1 MEVDLAGAG
10 FEVAI
15 VSLGGVV
22 SIKGTPKYRW
32 MVYNGK
38 AEKKMDGNWGVPL
51 FLGKPHISLYH
62 DDGEKTGPS
71 IVLWSM

>member
-32 MVYNGK
+32 FTM
-38 AEKKMDGNWGVPL
+38 EKPRKRWMGTGGYPYFWESP
-51 FLGKPHISLYH
+51 ISAYVMM
-62 DDGEKTGPS
+62 
-71 IVLWSM
+71 IF